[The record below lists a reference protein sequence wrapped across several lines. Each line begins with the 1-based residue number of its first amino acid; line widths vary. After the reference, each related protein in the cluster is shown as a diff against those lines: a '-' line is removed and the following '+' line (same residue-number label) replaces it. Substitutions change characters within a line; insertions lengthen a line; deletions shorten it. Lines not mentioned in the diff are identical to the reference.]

1 MISLVLIG
9 QMRTWNNPEII
20 SSYEKYLSKYGTID
34 LYIFT
39 WNKIGFSHRH
49 GSYDLH
55 PNSDD
60 IITEEK
66 IKLYYEQ
73 FKFINLKYVYIED
86 FDTFINQLD
95 DKILNIYNTPFQYH
109 SQNTT
114 SVPLQYKY
122 QQAARYLFNIANEY
136 KYSNMIISRPDMS
149 FKDDLPE
156 IDTKEEH
163 IYYNCECARNMSPCW
178 YGKPDTIIKH
188 IYFAFD
194 NFIENYNILPC
205 HNQLNSDINE
215 ILHFLCHI
223 NNIKV
228 IVNEKQMTG
237 QICFNYKPIR

>member
-9 QMRTWNNPEII
+9 QMRTWNKPEII

-49 GSYDLH
+49 GNHDLH

-60 IITEEK
+60 IITEAQ

-73 FKFINLKYVYIED
+73 FKFINLKYVHIEN

-95 DKILNIYNTPFQYH
+95 DKILNIYNTPFLYH

-149 FKDDLPE
+149 FEDDLPE

-163 IYYNCECARNMSPCW
+163 IYYNCECVRNMAITW
-178 YGKPDTIIKH
+178 YGKPDTIIKQL
-188 IYFAFD
+188 YFAFD
-194 NFIENYNILPC
+194 NFIEIHNILPS
-205 HNQLNSDINE
+205 HNHLNKDINE
-215 ILHFLCHI
+215 ILHFLCYK
-223 NNIKV
+223 NNIKI
-228 IVNEKQMTG
+228 IVNEKQMIR
-237 QICFNYKPIR
+237 QICFS